1 MLVSLVLYCRPRG
14 VETGTNST
22 PTTLVIV
29 NAMNST
35 QKTEWAIDL
44 GDGVSHNLTV
54 ALGPHTVHFAP
65 L

>member
-1 MLVSLVLYCRPRG
+1 
-14 VETGTNST
+14 
-22 PTTLVIV
+22 
-29 NAMNST
+29 MNST